1 MNNEQWEEGE
11 VHVGR
16 LLTPDSSSRLLTL
29 LSLTG
34 TSSWPTIA
42 SSNLSSRSSAARP
55 PSEPSA
61 AHTTAAPASAP
72 ASAPPSAPSAA
83 HTTVAPA
90 VLSSAAGEPAMLRR
104 RRSIGSMD
112 ALGVCWG
119 CFLGRSFKGAHNL
132 WESKSPWTTK
142 PNQKHSNQIPKTTP
156 SLFVEAVFWV
166 DPLKGLITYGNPNR
180 PEPQNQIKNTQTK
193 SPKQHLHFTHNK
205 PQVATASSTLAFSF
219 HRRLEKG
226 CDVQRVCD
234 LTGGPWSYT
243 SWFAH
248 GKLKGS
254 L

>member
-1 MNNEQWEEGE
+1 
-11 VHVGR
+11 
-16 LLTPDSSSRLLTL
+16 
-29 LSLTG
+29 
-34 TSSWPTIA
+34 
-42 SSNLSSRSSAARP
+42 
-55 PSEPSA
+55 
-61 AHTTAAPASAP
+61 
-72 ASAPPSAPSAA
+72 
-83 HTTVAPA
+83 
-90 VLSSAAGEPAMLRR
+90 MLRR

-119 CFLGRSFKGAHNL
+119 CFLGRSF
-132 WESKSPWTTK
+132 
-142 PNQKHSNQIPKTTP
+142 
-156 SLFVEAVFWV
+156 
-166 DPLKGLITYGNPNR
+166 GLITYGNPNR

-254 L
+254 LGLHAIRTFNMFASKFALRHNGVQLFISHLPRWLRTRRFSEPTFRPSGATNHWKNKAFRDLFTFSPFRAPASSFFWLFLFFDLLSSFFWLFPPLLFHLSILSEVWLLNFLPFHIYIYILWTTHIYAIACILTYICR